1 MKKRDQIIDCP
12 LTGAEESCYIVPIN
26 ELYNHYHSLSAG
38 FQTSDLWKEGEF
50 DFEELE
56 STLPELYKAIKI
68 KDDKGRVWYPIVNN
82 IEEKGIVFVIGT
94 SKENWEWAGSLHTPV
109 LDEEKDK
116 FKRPD
121 GTYATFKNDPQT
133 LKRFGRVGYIDA
145 LSYIGV
151 LE

>member
-1 MKKRDQIIDCP
+1 MKDKIIKCP
-12 LTGAEESCYIVPIN
+12 LTGAEEGCYCIPLN
-26 ELYNHYHSLSAG
+26 EKLFHYNSLSAG

-56 STLPELYKAIKI
+56 STLPELYKAIKQI
-68 KDDKGRVWYPIVNN
+68 DDEGRIWYPIVNN

-94 SKENWEWAGSLHTPV
+94 SKDNWEWAGSLHTPV
-109 LDEEKDK
+109 LEEEKDK

-121 GTYATFKNDPQT
+121 GSFAKFKNDPQT

-145 LSYIGV
+145 LSYIGA

>member
-1 MKKRDQIIDCP
+1 MKDQIIESP
-12 LTGAEESCYIVPIN
+12 LTGATESCYAIPIN
-26 ELYNHYHSLSAG
+26 EKLFHYKDLSTG
-38 FQTSDLWKEGEF
+38 FESNDLWKEGEF

-68 KDDKGRVWYPIVNN
+68 KDNENCIWYPSVVN

-94 SKENWEWAGSLHTPV
+94 NIDDWEWAGSLHTPV
-109 LDEEKDK
+109 LEEEKER

-121 GTYATFKNDPQT
+121 GTYAKFKNDPQT
-133 LKRFGRVGYIDA
+133 LKRFGRVGYINA
-145 LSYIGV
+145 LSYIGA